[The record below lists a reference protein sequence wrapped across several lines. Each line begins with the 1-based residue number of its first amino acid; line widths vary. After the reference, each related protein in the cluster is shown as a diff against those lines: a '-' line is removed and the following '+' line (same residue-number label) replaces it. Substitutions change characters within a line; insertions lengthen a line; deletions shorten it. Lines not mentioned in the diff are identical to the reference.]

1 MRSPTDISVLLSTTS
16 TIARLGP
23 YEITDDPDRVSVDVV
38 RDFLSRRSPGR
49 PGVARDRV
57 ECSIRMSLL
66 LSAHLAT
73 CTPSMVGFVRVVTD
87 TVTRSWLEDLF
98 VLREHRRR
106 GIAGALVRA
115 ALAHPSVAGTT
126 AVVASTPDVRSL
138 FAGLGFV
145 PAADVRVLTIRPDG
159 ASLRDRP
166 RQVCDSPGAEGVAEL
181 SPPPDGGPT
190 RNGSQGKDHEETD
203 SDERQHP

>member
-1 MRSPTDISVLLSTTS
+1 MRSATDIAHLLTTASTLR
-16 TIARLGP
+16 RLGP
-23 YEITDDPDRVSVDVV
+23 YEITDDPGRVSVDVV
-38 RDFLSRRSPGR
+38 QELLTRHFPSRR
-49 PGVARDRV
+49 GVDRDRV
-57 ECSIRMSLL
+57 ESSIRMSLP

-126 AVVASTPDVRSL
+126 TVVESAPEVRAL
-138 FAGLGFV
+138 FAGLGFR
-145 PAADVRVLTIRPDG
+145 AAAESRVLVVRQEV
-159 ASLRDRP
+159 ASPRDRP
-166 RQVCDSPGAEGVAEL
+166 RQVCDSRRAEGVGEL
-181 SPPPDGGPT
+181 SPPPRRRAGPERAGQADHGG
-190 RNGSQGKDHEETD
+190 D
-203 SDERQHP
+203 SDERHHP